1 MEQGEKY
8 TSKLGA
14 YPCIYLTMKDLDEVN
29 YEEMIERLKTA
40 IKRAYSEHRYLLE
53 SEKMYEEDK
62 EKIRNV
68 LFKSESEAELKD
80 SIIDLSEFL

>member
-53 SEKMYEEDK
+53 SEK
-62 EKIRNV
+62 NV
-68 LFKSESEAELKD
+68 RRGQRKNKNCTF
-80 SIIDLSEFL
+80 